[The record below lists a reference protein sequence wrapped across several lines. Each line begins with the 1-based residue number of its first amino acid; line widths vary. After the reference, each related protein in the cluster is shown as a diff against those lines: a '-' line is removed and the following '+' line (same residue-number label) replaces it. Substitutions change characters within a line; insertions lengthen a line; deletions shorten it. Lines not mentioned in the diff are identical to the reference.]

1 MPVGAIRPAEFA
13 RLSGAGELSG
23 SIQTIPTLCP
33 MNCHPTHCG
42 MLVEV
47 EDGKL
52 LSIKG
57 DKANPDSQGFLCVRG
72 QASRQIIDNPNRI
85 LKPLIRE
92 RRAEDAWREA
102 SWDEALDLIAQR
114 SRAAGREATAL
125 WSGHGNLAN
134 GYGVVTGGQLLARF
148 ANLHGCQNWSPAMI
162 CWGLGGF
169 GIGLTG
175 ALETN
180 TKEDMGANSELVVM
194 WGANLASQPNTS
206 RHLIAAK
213 KRGARVVTIDV
224 RQTEAAAQSDE
235 VMLIRPGSDAALA
248 LAVMHVI
255 IGEKLFDAEFVA
267 RHTVG
272 FEALSQHVQPF
283 DPHWAAAE
291 TGIEVER
298 IATFARSYAAIK
310 PAMIVLGGSSIHKG
324 ANGWHAARAISCLPA
339 LVGSYG
345 TSGGGLGPR
354 HGSKSHGAGYSS
366 IAAAG
371 QRRPGSYIPNQLSEI
386 AAALGDGRVRVLLL
400 FGSNILSSYA
410 DSESV
415 AAALDGLDLVVCHE
429 LFMNETTRRCADV
442 VLPGTAWLE
451 DIGCKETN
459 THVYLMDRILEP
471 AGDARPVQDVLKG
484 LGDRLGVDDFYPW
497 SSQEELLDT
506 VLDHPATGHATVASL
521 RANGGNAALKISHI
535 AYPTH
540 AYGSPSG
547 KIEFYSA
554 RAEDAGLPPMPVHEA
569 RPRTDTN
576 AAADYPL
583 ALCHGRTLTQ
593 FHSFYDHGRALP
605 MLADR
610 DPGPELWISSDD
622 ARARSLS
629 DGDAIRVHNLRGAFE
644 AKAHVTDQIP
654 TGAVWIR
661 DGCVGLNRV
670 TSGAPALPVEALGI
684 FAFTVGQSDFGAMV
698 EVAHTHDT

>member
-1 MPVGAIRPAEFA
+1 
-13 RLSGAGELSG
+13 
-23 SIQTIPTLCP
+23 

-47 EDGKL
+47 KDRNL
-52 LSIKG
+52 VSIKG
-57 DKANPDSQGFLCVRG
+57 DKTNPDSKGFLCVRG
-72 QASRQIIDNPNRI
+72 QASHQIIGNPNRI

-92 RRAEDAWREA
+92 HRDETAWREA
-102 SWDEALDLIAQR
+102 SWDDALDLIAAR
-114 SRAAGREATAL
+114 SKAAGREATAL

-134 GYGVVTGGQLLARF
+134 NYGVVTGGQMLARF
-148 ANLHGCQNWSPAMI
+148 ANLYGCQNWSPAMI

-169 GIGLTG
+169 GVGLTG

-180 TKEDMGANSELVVM
+180 TKEDMGANAELVVM

-206 RHLIAAK
+206 RYLIAAK
-213 KRGARVVTIDV
+213 KRGAKIVTIDV

-255 IGEKLFDAEFVA
+255 IGEQLFDAEFVA
-267 RHTVG
+267 QHTVG
-272 FEALSQHVQPF
+272 FEKLSRHVQLFEPQ
-283 DPHWAAAE
+283 WAARE
-291 TGIEVER
+291 TGIEAEK
-298 IATFARSYAAIK
+298 IITFARSYAAIK

-324 ANGWHAARAISCLPA
+324 ANSWQAARAVSCLPA
-339 LVGSYG
+339 LIGSYG

-366 IAAAG
+366 IAADNM
-371 QRRPGSYIPNQLSEI
+371 RRPGSYIPNQMSEI
-386 AAALGDGRVRVLLL
+386 SAALGDGRIRVLLL

-410 DSESV
+410 DSESISD
-415 AAALDGLDLVVCHE
+415 ALERLDIVVCHD
-429 LFMNETTRRCADV
+429 LFMNETSRRYADV

-471 AGDARPVQDVLKG
+471 AGEAWPLQDILRG
-484 LGDRLGVDDFYPW
+484 LADRLGVDEFYPW
-497 SSQEELLDT
+497 SSQEELLDA

-540 AYGSPSG
+540 EYDTPSG
-547 KIEFYSA
+547 RIEFYSA
-554 RAEDAGLPPMPVHEA
+554 RAEEAGLPPLPVHQA
-569 RPRTDTN
+569 KPRTDAN

-593 FHSFYDHGRALP
+593 FHSFYDHGQALP
-605 MLADR
+605 MLAER
-610 DPGPELWISSDD
+610 DPGPELWISLGD
-622 ARARSLS
+622 ARTRSLS
-629 DGDAIRVHNLRGAFE
+629 DGDTIRVYNHRSAFE

-654 TGAVWIR
+654 TGVVWIR

-670 TSGAPALPVEALGI
+670 TSGAPALPATALGI
-684 FAFTVGQSDFGAMV
+684 FPFTVGQSDFGAMV
-698 EVAHTHDT
+698 EVTHAAEN